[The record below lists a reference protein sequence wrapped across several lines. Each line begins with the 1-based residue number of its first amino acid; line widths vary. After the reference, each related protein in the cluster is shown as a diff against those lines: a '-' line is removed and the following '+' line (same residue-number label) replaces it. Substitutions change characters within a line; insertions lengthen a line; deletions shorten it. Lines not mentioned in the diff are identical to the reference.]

1 MTAAQAAFCGR
12 QDLPH
17 FAAVTRMT
25 NKRQVAASPRIRLR
39 RANPRPRA
47 LESGER
53 LEGWKQI
60 AAYLKRDV
68 RTIQRWERAEGF
80 PVRRQM
86 HRKLGSVLAYK
97 DELNRWVE
105 QRCSLQNK
113 KPLATSLPV
122 YELYLRGR
130 QLFHQFRRKNFERAR
145 EIFARAI
152 ELDPKFA
159 AARAGFADCCSYL
172 YLYWEATRE
181 NLEAADSASRKAVEL
196 APKLAEAHASRG
208 VALSTLRN
216 YPDAEK
222 EFRVAIRLD
231 PSLYEAHY
239 FYGRACLAQ
248 GKFKE
253 AIQPFQEAARVRP
266 EDYQAHGFL
275 GSAYTGLGRKAEA
288 AAAYARAI
296 EVAKQQLVVNP
307 GDVRALYLGAIGWAR
322 IGRRK
327 EALAWA
333 AKALALDSEDSAVLY
348 NVGCLYAV
356 LNRTEEA
363 LKCLRKVVRSGWR
376 KEWIKNDPD
385 LSSLRGNAEF
395 QRLLT

>member
-1 MTAAQAAFCGR
+1 MLATQAAFCGR
-12 QDLPH
+12 HDLPH
-17 FAAVTRMT
+17 FAAVTRMS
-25 NKRQVAASPRIRLR
+25 NKRHMAA
-39 RANPRPRA
+39 APRPRLPKA
-47 LESGER
+47 NPLPYAFESRER

-60 AAYLKRDV
+60 AAYLRRDV
-68 RTIQRWERAEGF
+68 RTLQRWERTEQF

-86 HRKLGSVLAYK
+86 HRKLASVLAFK
-97 DELNRWVE
+97 DEVNRWVE
-105 QRCSLQNK
+105 QRCSLQIK
-113 KPLATSLPV
+113 KSPATTLRV

-130 QLFHQFRRKNFERAR
+130 QLFHQFRQRNFERAR
-145 EIFARAI
+145 EMFARAI

-159 AARAGFADCCSYL
+159 AAHAGFADCCSYL

-196 APKLAEAHASRG
+196 APKLAETHASRG

-222 EFRVAIRLD
+222 EFRVATRLD

-253 AIQPFQEAARVRP
+253 AIQPFQAAARVRP
-266 EDYQAHGFL
+266 EDYQALGFL
-275 GSAYTGLGRKAEA
+275 ATAYTGLGRKAEA
-288 AAAYARAI
+288 AAANARAI
-296 EVAKQQLVVNP
+296 EVAQQQLTVNP
-307 GDVRALYLGAIGWAR
+307 GDVRALYLGAVYWAR
-322 IGRRK
+322 IGHRK
-327 EALAWA
+327 KALAWA
-333 AKALALDSEDSAVLY
+333 AKALALDSKDSAVLY

-356 LNRTEEA
+356 LHRSEQA

-385 LSSLRGNAEF
+385 LSSLRENTEF
-395 QRLLT
+395 QRLLA